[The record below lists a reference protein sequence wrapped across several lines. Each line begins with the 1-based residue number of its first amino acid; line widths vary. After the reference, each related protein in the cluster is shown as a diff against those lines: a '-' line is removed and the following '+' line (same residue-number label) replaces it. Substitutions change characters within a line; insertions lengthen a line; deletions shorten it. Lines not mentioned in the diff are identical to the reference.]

1 MKKKTKQFNIL
12 DELKTERDIEGFIQ
26 ASIEDAKDDSDPSI
40 LVYCLGIAA
49 QARGMLKT
57 AEAAKVNRAGLYR
70 SFSNGGDPKISTF
83 NKVARALGYRLT
95 LERLAK

>member
-1 MKKKTKQFNIL
+1 MKTKTKPFNIL

-26 ASIEDAKDDSDPSI
+26 ASIEDAKDDTDSSI
-40 LVYCLGIAA
+40 LVYCLGVAA

-57 AEAAKVNRAGLYR
+57 AEAAKVNRAGFYR
-70 SFSNGGDPKISTF
+70 SFSKGGDPKISTV

-95 LERLAK
+95 LERLTK